1 MFHRHYLIQSS
12 KLPQEAEILFIIS
25 ILWTKKLRLREAKRP
40 RVTHSSPP
48 HHTAFHWD
56 WGIGRKQTVFQ
67 LISTKW
73 LYRFI
78 PDLRVLD
85 PFEIPNSPNPWSSTS
100 NSYPGKNDL
109 WTGWWPFPFKIW
121 MEIQKTQRT
130 KTVLRKNN
138 RAVGIRLPEF
148 RLYYKATVIKT
159 AWYWCKNRHRNQ
171 WNRIESLEINPHTYG
186 QLIYNKEGKI

>member
-1 MFHRHYLIQSS
+1 MCYN
-12 KLPQEAEILFIIS
+12 
-25 ILWTKKLRLREAKRP
+25 
-40 RVTHSSPP
+40 
-48 HHTAFHWD
+48 HHTILLFT
-56 WGIGRKQTVFQ
+56 GTEGLVGNEVFQ

-73 LYRFI
+73 LYRFS
-78 PDLRVLD
+78 PHLRVLD

-100 NSYPGKNDL
+100 NSYPGNNDL
-109 WTGWWPFPFKIW
+109 WTGWWPFPFKIC

-171 WNRIESLEINPHTYG
+171 WNRIESLEINTHTHTQKLLSLVRLFG
-186 QLIYNKEGKI
+186 THGL

>member
-1 MFHRHYLIQSS
+1 
-12 KLPQEAEILFIIS
+12 
-25 ILWTKKLRLREAKRP
+25 
-40 RVTHSSPP
+40 
-48 HHTAFHWD
+48 
-56 WGIGRKQTVFQ
+56 
-67 LISTKW
+67 
-73 LYRFI
+73 
-78 PDLRVLD
+78 
-85 PFEIPNSPNPWSSTS
+85 
-100 NSYPGKNDL
+100 
-109 WTGWWPFPFKIW
+109 

-186 QLIYNKEGKI
+186 QLIYNKEGKIYNGKKTVSS